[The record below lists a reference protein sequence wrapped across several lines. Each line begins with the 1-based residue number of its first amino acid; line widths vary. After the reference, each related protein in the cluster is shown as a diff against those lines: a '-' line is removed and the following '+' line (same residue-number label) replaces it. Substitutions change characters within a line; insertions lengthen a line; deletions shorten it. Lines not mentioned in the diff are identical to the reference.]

1 MTCEICIPR
10 LGSVKSDATL
20 IEWAVGEG
28 AKIACGEMVLNIETE
43 KINYEIRAESSGLL
57 HILVT
62 AGTTCAVGTVV
73 GLIAASQEELSQ
85 LQDQPAAK
93 APAAS
98 TPEVTPTERIRIS
111 PIARKIAQEH
121 QVDITT
127 ITGSGPRGR
136 IVRDD
141 IEKAIGARPA
151 THLPARAEAPGAE
164 QKKIRYTIALK
175 GKRAVISRN
184 MQASLA
190 QSAQVSAL
198 GEIDMTELIK
208 HRQTFIER
216 EESVGSR
223 ITYNDMILFIVAK
236 VLKEK
241 DIFNSSLIGNE
252 IKVWDDINIGVVV
265 ALEDGLIV
273 PVIKNADAKSMAEI
287 SKASKAL
294 IEKAKRGLLELDD
307 ISGGTFTI
315 TNLGSAGAGWRFET
329 SIINPPESAI
339 LGIGGISD
347 RAVVKDGQIMIRP
360 IMTYSFTYD
369 HRVIDGARAVQ
380 FMSRVIELMET
391 PFKAGDDKND

>member
-1 MTCEICIPR
+1 MASEICIPR

-62 AGTTCAVGTVV
+62 AGATCAVGTVV

-85 LQDQPAAK
+85 LQDKVAAK
-93 APAAS
+93 ALTAS
-98 TPEVTPTERIRIS
+98 APEVTPTERIRIS
-111 PIARKIAQEH
+111 PMARRIAQEH

-141 IEKAIGARPA
+141 IEKA
-151 THLPARAEAPGAE
+151 
-164 QKKIRYTIALK
+164 
-175 GKRAVISRN
+175 
-184 MQASLA
+184 
-190 QSAQVSAL
+190 
-198 GEIDMTELIK
+198 
-208 HRQTFIER
+208 
-216 EESVGSR
+216 
-223 ITYNDMILFIVAK
+223 
-236 VLKEK
+236 
-241 DIFNSSLIGNE
+241 
-252 IKVWDDINIGVVV
+252 
-265 ALEDGLIV
+265 
-273 PVIKNADAKSMAEI
+273 
-287 SKASKAL
+287 
-294 IEKAKRGLLELDD
+294 KRGSLELDD

-347 RAVVKDGQIMIRP
+347 RAVVKDGQIVIRP